1 MKGYGQFCPMAL
13 ATEIIGER
21 WTLLILRELM
31 LGSSRF
37 NDIHR
42 GVPRIS
48 PTLLTQRLRALEVAG
63 IVERRDAG
71 GYGVTEAGAELWPMI
86 ETLAVWGKTWLPATL
101 SEDEADPDLIMW
113 DLHRRME
120 LERLP
125 QRRTTIHFIFTDQPK
140 AKRDRWILCSPEGAE
155 YCITDP
161 GFEADLYVTTDSRTI
176 TWVWY
181 GDIPLKT
188 ALDEGLILLDGP
200 ARLCAAFPSWLR
212 LNLLAQVPRRHPA
225 APRPIGGRLT
235 RIAAAPAE
243 GGGTFLGVRAAGRRA
258 WSLDLLGGDGQA
270 ELLLQRPGEGAAHRV
285 RLPAGGLD
293 DLRDGGALLA
303 AEHRD
308 QLRLLG
314 ALAGSCAER
323 AVSRAVGAAFRGRP
337 RRFGAPRP
345 APRRRPWARPRP
357 ARRRSW
363 CPR

>member
-13 ATEIIGER
+13 ATEVIGER

-125 QRRTTIHFIFTDQPK
+125 PGRTTIHFIFTDQPK
-140 AKRDRWILCSPEGAE
+140 AKRDRWILCGPDGAE

-181 GDIPLKT
+181 GDIPLKS
-188 ALDEGLILLDGP
+188 ALDEGLMLLDGP

-212 LNLLAQVPRRHPA
+212 LNLLAQVPRRHPL
-225 APRPIGGRLT
+225 RRDQS
-235 RIAAAPAE
+235 AAA
-243 GGGTFLGVRAAGRRA
+243 
-258 WSLDLLGGDGQA
+258 
-270 ELLLQRPGEGAAHRV
+270 
-285 RLPAGGLD
+285 
-293 DLRDGGALLA
+293 
-303 AEHRD
+303 
-308 QLRLLG
+308 
-314 ALAGSCAER
+314 
-323 AVSRAVGAAFRGRP
+323 
-337 RRFGAPRP
+337 
-345 APRRRPWARPRP
+345 
-357 ARRRSW
+357 
-363 CPR
+363 

>member
-71 GYGVTEAGAELWPMI
+71 GYEVTEAGGELWPMI

-101 SEDEADPDLIMW
+101 SQDEADPDLIMW
-113 DLHRRME
+113 DLHRRIE

-125 QRRTTIHFIFTDQPK
+125 QGRTTIHFIFTDQPK
-140 AKRDRWILCSPEGAE
+140 AKRDRWILCNREGAE

-181 GDIPLKT
+181 GDIPLGS
-188 ALDEGLILLDGP
+188 AIADGLIDLHGP
-200 ARLCAAFPSWLR
+200 RELSRAFPTW
-212 LNLLAQVPRRHPA
+212 
-225 APRPIGGRLT
+225 
-235 RIAAAPAE
+235 
-243 GGGTFLGVRAAGRRA
+243 
-258 WSLDLLGGDGQA
+258 
-270 ELLLQRPGEGAAHRV
+270 LLLNE
-285 RLPAGGLD
+285 
-293 DLRDGGALLA
+293 LA
-303 AEHRD
+303 EI
-308 QLRLLG
+308 
-314 ALAGSCAER
+314 
-323 AVSRAVGAAFRGRP
+323 
-337 RRFGAPRP
+337 
-345 APRRRPWARPRP
+345 PRRRPLRDA
-357 ARRRSW
+357 
-363 CPR
+363 